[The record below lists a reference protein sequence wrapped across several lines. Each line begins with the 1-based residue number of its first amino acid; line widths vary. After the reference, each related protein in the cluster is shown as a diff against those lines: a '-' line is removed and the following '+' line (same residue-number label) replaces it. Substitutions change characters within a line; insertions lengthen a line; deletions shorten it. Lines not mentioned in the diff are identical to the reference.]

1 MTPADLKLTRGTR
14 DLRASGMGLGAGQ
27 HKGGGGRGRGE
38 DGVQVPACA
47 DRAGGSAIVQTSL
60 AVQVED
66 KNDAFRLRQDRCPEG
81 MGSGWSC
88 GMGSVPAASRL
99 PRGHQVPTLEP
110 VLQGTRVLAVLSE
123 RSEKVKLPWT
133 VRMRP
138 KRPPLLRGG
147 RQKGGVLWAEEEEA
161 T

>member
-1 MTPADLKLTRGTR
+1 
-14 DLRASGMGLGAGQ
+14 MGLGASQ

-66 KNDAFRLRQDRCPEG
+66 KNDAFGLRQDRCPEG

-88 GMGSVPAASRL
+88 GLGSVPAASRL

-110 VLQGTRVLAVLSE
+110 VVVSYKGQGCSQFQVKDLERLSYPGL
-123 RSEKVKLPWT
+123 S
-133 VRMRP
+133 
-138 KRPPLLRGG
+138 G
-147 RQKGGVLWAEEEEA
+147 
-161 T
+161 